1 MQHNILKHG
10 FTYCG
15 IIYLLSGD
23 ARLAYQKKVKVNM
36 TTLDLRMELAQEI
49 QNIPDSEQLL
59 TRAIDFVR
67 NLTKHEDF
75 SIVLTGDAL
84 RLWNRT
90 AELAVLTKGWDGA
103 YAMPIEKKAVQN
115 MQRLIKAGTSEDFK
129 DWVLFPDDN
138 GTLLMQSKDGMAS
151 ISIGNSSFS
160 FVYTKGGKVNAGE
173 NIRFSALKVLKTL
186 RDIALSA
193 K

>member
-1 MQHNILKHG
+1 
-10 FTYCG
+10 
-15 IIYLLSGD
+15 
-23 ARLAYQKKVKVNM
+23 M
-36 TTLDLRMELAQEI
+36 TT
-49 QNIPDSEQLL
+49 
-59 TRAIDFVR
+59 
-67 NLTKHEDF
+67 
-75 SIVLTGDAL
+75 VLTGDAL

-90 AELAVLTKGWDGA
+90 AELSVLTKGWDGA
-103 YAMPIEKKAVQN
+103 SAMPIEKKAVQN

-160 FVYTKGGKVNAGE
+160 FVYTKGDKVNAGE